1 METMTKGHD
10 ITTEE
15 FPGRVR
21 LVFAGETIVD
31 STRARLL
38 HETGIPPVHYFPMSD
53 VRTELLEPSG
63 RRSVCPFKG
72 EASYWSIAV
81 DGRRAEDA
89 VWGYEDP
96 LPERVD
102 IKGHV
107 AFYKDRIDEWIED
120 DTF

>member
-1 METMTKGHD
+1 MTKGHD

-31 STRARLL
+31 TTRARLL
-38 HETGIPPVHYFPMSD
+38 HETGIPPVHYFPRSD
-53 VRTELLEPSG
+53 VRTELLEPSEQ
-63 RRSVCPFKG
+63 RSVCPFKG

-89 VWGYEDP
+89 VWGYKDP

-102 IKGHV
+102 IKGHL